1 MACSLYCIFGTCKE
15 LTIGPTAIMALMI
28 RKFVADSQ
36 DFAVIIA
43 FLSGIVILIL
53 GNYSDSTT
61 KLERKSSVN

>member
-28 RKFVADSQ
+28 HKFVVDSQ

-43 FLSGIVILIL
+43 FLSGIVILVL
-53 GNYSDSTT
+53 GFLNLGS
-61 KLERKSSVN
+61 

>member
-28 RKFVADSQ
+28 RKFVAESQ

-53 GNYSDSTT
+53 GNYSVAYNT
-61 KLERKSSVN
+61 KLP